1 MRLIVDLYVHRNVWT
16 GSEPDQVHQRVFDG
30 TAGRPQPSES
40 DAIGQ
45 VDLDQ
50 QSHGH
55 SDAGRWLR
63 DEVQCLRG

>member
-1 MRLIVDLYVHRNVWT
+1 MDVDLIVCFLCRNVWT
-16 GSEPDQVHQRVFDG
+16 GSEPDQVHQGVFDG

-45 VDLDQ
+45 VDMDQ

-63 DEVQCLRG
+63 DEV